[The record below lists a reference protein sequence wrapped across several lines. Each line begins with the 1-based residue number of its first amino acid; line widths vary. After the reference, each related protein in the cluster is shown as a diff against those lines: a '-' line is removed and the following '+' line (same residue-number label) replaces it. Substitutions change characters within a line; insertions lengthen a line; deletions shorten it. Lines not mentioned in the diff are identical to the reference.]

1 MLIIYL
7 LLQCKNQ
14 YFMNKHIIT
23 IIGFI
28 LFLSG
33 MYALSL
39 SLVGAKFTPLLFLE
53 KLGGTASFFIKI
65 LMVLVGVLLIFL
77 SRTTTETPPE

>member
-1 MLIIYL
+1 
-7 LLQCKNQ
+7 
-14 YFMNKHIIT
+14 MNKNIIT
-23 IIGFI
+23 VIGFI

-77 SRTTTETPPE
+77 SRTNTEMPKE

>member
-1 MLIIYL
+1 
-7 LLQCKNQ
+7 
-14 YFMNKHIIT
+14 MNKNIIT
-23 IIGFI
+23 VIGFI
-28 LFLSG
+28 LFLAG

-65 LMVLVGVLLIFL
+65 LMVLVGILLIFL
-77 SRTTTETPPE
+77 SRTTTEIPKEEN

>member
-1 MLIIYL
+1 
-7 LLQCKNQ
+7 
-14 YFMNKHIIT
+14 MNKNIIT
-23 IIGFI
+23 VLGFI

-77 SRTTTETPPE
+77 SRTTTEEPKE

>member
-1 MLIIYL
+1 
-7 LLQCKNQ
+7 
-14 YFMNKHIIT
+14 MNKNIIT
-23 IIGFI
+23 VIGFI

-65 LMVLVGVLLIFL
+65 VMVLVGVLLIFL
-77 SRTTTETPPE
+77 SRTKTEIPPQ

>member
-1 MLIIYL
+1 
-7 LLQCKNQ
+7 
-14 YFMNKHIIT
+14 MNKNIIT
-23 IIGFI
+23 VIGFI

-77 SRTTTETPPE
+77 SRTNTEMPKD

>member
-1 MLIIYL
+1 
-7 LLQCKNQ
+7 
-14 YFMNKHIIT
+14 MNKNIIT
-23 IIGFI
+23 LIGFI
-28 LFLSG
+28 LFISG

-77 SRTTTETPPE
+77 SLTNTEMPNE

>member
-1 MLIIYL
+1 
-7 LLQCKNQ
+7 
-14 YFMNKHIIT
+14 MNKNIFT
-23 IIGFI
+23 VIGFL

-53 KLGGTASFFIKI
+53 KLGGTGSFVVKI
-65 LMVLVGVLLIFL
+65 FMVLIGILLIFL
-77 SRTTTETPPE
+77 SRTNTETPSD

>member
-1 MLIIYL
+1 
-7 LLQCKNQ
+7 
-14 YFMNKHIIT
+14 MNKNTIT
-23 IIGFI
+23 ILGFI

-77 SRTTTETPPE
+77 SRTTTEIPKE

>member
-1 MLIIYL
+1 
-7 LLQCKNQ
+7 
-14 YFMNKHIIT
+14 MNKNIIT
-23 IIGFI
+23 VLGFI

-53 KLGGTASFFIKI
+53 KLGGTVSFFIKI
-65 LMVLVGVLLIFL
+65 VMVLFGVLLIFL
-77 SRTTTETPPE
+77 SRTDTKVPE

>member
-1 MLIIYL
+1 
-7 LLQCKNQ
+7 
-14 YFMNKHIIT
+14 MNKNIIT
-23 IIGFI
+23 LIGFI

-77 SRTTTETPPE
+77 SRTNTEMPNE

>member
-1 MLIIYL
+1 
-7 LLQCKNQ
+7 
-14 YFMNKHIIT
+14 MNKNIIT
-23 IIGFI
+23 VLGFI

-77 SRTTTETPPE
+77 SRTNTEMPKE